1 MCPVREENTEGI
13 AVGSKLFGFIPRKTI
28 HLARLANFF
37 GGGQEFARQNRV
49 LICVMLL
56 WYLAMFP
63 GSLPFDSSE
72 AIRMIQRNES
82 IDWWS
87 GTYFWF
93 LRITSLQAETIAI
106 SSALG
111 YLLLV
116 VSLSYFLFSLTT
128 ISKSILKRA
137 RLILVSTPIVSVFG
151 LTVSHDVF
159 IISGILL
166 ILGTNYRSYL
176 KLITNRELFWNYIIS
191 GILLT
196 TTRAFPV
203 YLVGMIIAI
212 LLKRKVKMAAI
223 MSVALTLFYVGSYV
237 GIDRD
242 KNYTFIHV
250 LSDLKCVVQHTDT
263 KLNQED
269 LKFLSQIAPMEKWKD
284 PSQCSNIEEIVRELS
299 PNYLML
305 HWNKHFVE
313 SYLRIV
319 SKSPAILLQAKFQRS
334 VVALP
339 PPFFFSVPKNMVS
352 SDLNRPI
359 GLGTNWSLQEN
370 GPGVLHP
377 SIDEA
382 SVKTRF
388 YGQELI
394 RTPVLAVIYLVN
406 QASWFW
412 GWGGLWL
419 WPSLLI
425 PFILLRVERI
435 STLLAVSY
443 PLLILHGSIIMTGPG
458 AQARHLAATII
469 AGTSLFLVSIL
480 KTLES
485 RKSRI
490 SKGNLF

>member
-1 MCPVREENTEGI
+1 MKLKTLKPFKI
-13 AVGSKLFGFIPRKTI
+13 AVK
-28 HLARLANFF
+28 
-37 GGGQEFARQNRV
+37 QNRL
-49 LICVMLL
+49 LICVMLF

-72 AIRMIQRNES
+72 AIRMIQRGES

-93 LRITSLQAETIAI
+93 LRITSIRAETIAI

-128 ISKSILKRA
+128 ISHSALRRA
-137 RLILVSTPIVSVFG
+137 RLILVLSPIVSVFG

-166 ILGTNYRSYL
+166 ILGTEYRSYL
-176 KLITNRELFWNYIIS
+176 KSISNQQFFWNYIIA
-191 GILLT
+191 GVLLT
-196 TTRAFPV
+196 NTRAFPA
-203 YLVGMIIAI
+203 YLFGMIIAV
-212 LLKRKVKMAAI
+212 LLKRKVKMAAT
-223 MSVALTLFYVGSYV
+223 MSIALTLFYLVSHM

-250 LSDLKCVVQHTDT
+250 IADLKCVVQHTDT
-263 KLNQED
+263 ELSEED
-269 LKFLSQIAPMEKWKD
+269 LSFLSQIAPLEKWKD
-284 PSQCSNIEEIVRELS
+284 PGQCSNIERIARELS

-305 HWNKHFVE
+305 NWNKYFVE
-313 SYLRIV
+313 NYLRIA

-339 PPFFFSVPKNMVS
+339 PPFFFTIPKNMVS

-394 RTPVLAVIYLVN
+394 RTPALAVIYLVN

-425 PFILLRVERI
+425 PFILLRIQRI
-435 STLLAVSY
+435 STLLAVSF
-443 PLLILHGSIIMTGPG
+443 PLLILHGTIVIIGP
-458 AQARHLAATII
+458 AAEARHLAATII
-469 AGTSLFLVSIL
+469 AGTSLLLVLLL

-485 RKSRI
+485 RKSI
-490 SKGNLF
+490 ITKGNLS